1 MEYSAL
7 SIFHDITNAEVDAM
21 IQCFRMRRGEFAPG
35 QTICVYGE
43 SGGEV
48 GVLLR
53 GEAELVRFDYAGTRT
68 ILERLETGGVFGEA
82 LAFTPTL
89 GDCVEVVSDRN
100 SEVLFMEYE
109 HIMKRCER
117 ACTHHSKLVRNMF
130 RLVADQTRRLSRR
143 VEVLSRRSIRE
154 KLQCYFRI
162 CRLEAGSDSF
172 LLPFTLS
179 ALADYIS
186 TDRSAMMRELKKM
199 REAGLISMNGR
210 HVILREDTCATAHS

>member
-117 ACTHHSKLVRNMF
+117 ACTHHSKLVQNMF
-130 RLVADQTRRLSRR
+130 RLVAEHARRLSRR
-143 VEVLSRRSIRE
+143 VEGLSRRRIRD

-162 CRLEAGSDSF
+162 RSLDAGGDTFS
-172 LLPFTLS
+172 LPFTLS

-199 REAGLISMNGR
+199 KEEGLLRVDGR
-210 HVILREDTCATAHS
+210 QVTLLEPFPRAPF

>member
-1 MEYSAL
+1 MEYGTL
-7 SIFHDITNAEVDAM
+7 SIFRDISNEEVDAM
-21 IQCFRMRRGEFAPG
+21 IHCFRMRRGEFAPG

-43 SGGEV
+43 GGNEV

-53 GEAELVRFDYAGTRT
+53 GAAELVRFDYAGTRT

-89 GDCVEVVSDRN
+89 GDCVEVVSDGG

-109 HIMKRCER
+109 HIMKRCEK
-117 ACTHHSKLVRNMF
+117 ACAHHSKLVQNMF
-130 RLVADQTRRLSRR
+130 RLVTDQTQRLSRR

-154 KLQCYFRI
+154 KLQCYFHV
-162 CRLEAGSDSF
+162 CSLEAGAEAF
-172 LLPFTLS
+172 TLPFTLS

-199 REAGLISMNGR
+199 KEEGLIAVKGR
-210 HVILREDTCATAHS
+210 QVTLLGDGGQ

>member
-130 RLVADQTRRLSRR
+130 RLVAEHMFVGCDVGKQ
-143 VEVLSRRSIRE
+143 
-154 KLQCYFRI
+154 LQCYFRI
-162 CRLEAGSDSF
+162 RSLDAGGDTF
-172 LLPFTLS
+172 ALPFTLS

-199 REAGLISMNGR
+199 KEEGLLRVDGR
-210 HVILREDTCATAHS
+210 QVTLLEPFPRAPF

>member
-1 MEYSAL
+1 M
-7 SIFHDITNAEVDAM
+7 
-21 IQCFRMRRGEFAPG
+21 
-35 QTICVYGE
+35 
-43 SGGEV
+43 
-48 GVLLR
+48 
-53 GEAELVRFDYAGTRT
+53 
-68 ILERLETGGVFGEA
+68 FGEA

-143 VEVLSRRSIRE
+143 VEVLSRRSIRD

-162 CRLEAGSDSF
+162 RSLDAGGDTF
-172 LLPFTLS
+172 ALPFTLS

-199 REAGLISMNGR
+199 KEEGLLRVDGR
-210 HVILREDTCATAHS
+210 QVTLLEPFPRAPF

>member
-130 RLVADQTRRLSRR
+130 RLVAEHMFVGCDVGKHFVVGLGQMLALIGASHLQWGAVLNMLHKVPHGQHHQLETR
-143 VEVLSRRSIRE
+143 
-154 KLQCYFRI
+154 C
-162 CRLEAGSDSF
+162 
-172 LLPFTLS
+172 PNT
-179 ALADYIS
+179 
-186 TDRSAMMRELKKM
+186 
-199 REAGLISMNGR
+199 
-210 HVILREDTCATAHS
+210 

>member
-143 VEVLSRRSIRE
+143 VEVLSRRSIRG

-162 CRLEAGSDSF
+162 RSLDAGGDTF
-172 LLPFTLS
+172 ALPFTLS

-199 REAGLISMNGR
+199 KEEGLLRVDGR
-210 HVILREDTCATAHS
+210 QVTLLEPFPRAPF

>member
-53 GEAELVRFDYAGTRT
+53 GEAELVRFDNAGTRT
-68 ILERLETGGVFGEA
+68 ILERLETGGVFGES

-89 GDCVEVVSDRN
+89 GDCVEVVSAAG
-100 SEVLFMEYE
+100 SEVLFMEYS
-109 HIMKRCER
+109 HIMKRCEN
-117 ACTHHSKLVRNMF
+117 ACAHHSKLVQNMF
-130 RLVADQTRRLSRR
+130 RLVAEQTRRLSQR
-143 VEVLSRRSIRE
+143 VEVLSRRSIRD
-154 KLQCYFRI
+154 KLMCWFQLR
-162 CRLEAGSDSF
+162 RLAAGADSF
-172 LLPFTLS
+172 TLPFTLS

-186 TDRSAMMRELKKM
+186 ADRSAMMRELKRMK
-199 REAGLISMNGR
+199 EEGLVEMDGR
-210 HVILREDTCATAHS
+210 RVTLRTGEG

>member
-43 SGGEV
+43 SGGVV
-48 GVLLR
+48 GVLRR
-53 GEAELVRFDYAGTRT
+53 GEAELGRFDDAGTRT

-143 VEVLSRRSIRE
+143 VEVLSRRSIRD

-162 CRLEAGSDSF
+162 RSLDAGGDTF
-172 LLPFTLS
+172 ALPFTLS

-199 REAGLISMNGR
+199 KEEGLLRVDGR
-210 HVILREDTCATAHS
+210 QVTLLEPFPRAPF

>member
-143 VEVLSRRSIRE
+143 VEVLSRRSIRD

-162 CRLEAGSDSF
+162 RSLDAGGDTF
-172 LLPFTLS
+172 ALPFTLS

-186 TDRSAMMRELKKM
+186 ADRSAMMRELKRMK
-199 REAGLISMNGR
+199 EEGLVEMDGR
-210 HVILREDTCATAHS
+210 RVTLRTGEG